1 MAIREK
7 RFLCGKY
14 LEVEIYPISKYE
26 QKKSRSEERRVGKE
40 CRSRWSPYH

>member
-14 LEVEIYPISKYE
+14 LEVERYPIFKYE
-26 QKKSRSEERRVGKE
+26 QKKSRLKKKKEAERNKRT
-40 CRSRWSPYH
+40 

>member
-14 LEVEIYPISKYE
+14 LEVEIPAFEVTDEAVDKAIDEKSKE
-26 QKKSRSEERRVGKE
+26 IMTV
-40 CRSRWSPYH
+40 